1 MKEQKHIKDLF
12 GWLKEITLYKSDIG
26 DITEDSW
33 KSFQPFMVNRYLS
46 MNPDYIEIVNYIQ
59 KFSNSPKHQFYT
71 MYKNIIPKKQV
82 YLKWIGNKKQSQ
94 NVELVEKLSKYFVI
108 SKREIVDY
116 LEILKKKDIKEILES
131 MGEDEKDIKK
141 LLK

>member
-1 MKEQKHIKDLF
+1 MSEQKYIKDLF
-12 GWLKEITLYKSDIG
+12 GWLKEITLYKSDIM

-33 KSFQPFMVNRYLS
+33 KSFQPFMINRYLS

-59 KFSNSPKHQFYT
+59 KFSNSPKPQFYT

-82 YLKWIGNKKQSQ
+82 YLKWIGGKKQSQ
-94 NVELVEKLSKYFVI
+94 NTELVEKLSKYFVI

>member
-1 MKEQKHIKDLF
+1 MSKQKHIKDLF

-33 KSFQPFMVNRYLS
+33 KTFQPFMINRYLS

-59 KFSNSPKHQFYT
+59 KFSNSPQPQILT

-82 YLKWIGNKKQSQ
+82 FLKYIGTKNKLQ
-94 NVELVEKLSKYFVI
+94 NIELVEKLSKYFII

-116 LEILKKKDIKEILES
+116 LDILNKKDIKSILES